1 METITTIIG
10 LLAATGTTASFIPQV
25 LKIYRTKKTTD
36 LSLKMY
42 AILTT
47 GVFLWL
53 VYGIIER
60 DLPIILANAIT
71 FIFSSSI
78 LALKIKH
85 G

>member
-1 METITTIIG
+1 
-10 LLAATGTTASFIPQV
+10 
-25 LKIYRTKKTTD
+25 
-36 LSLKMY
+36 MY